1 MTKAEYFRSFLY
13 FFAVFL
19 AAACGAIIV
28 YDKSIEALDDSYAYS
43 SVARADGSRGARLQI
58 TVDSP
63 FHGEIIKS
71 PLNFYGTAS
80 GTWFVEGN
88 FPVKITDKKGNLLG
102 SGVAKAEGNYD
113 TVDKVAFKGVV
124 TFSPIGDSGFIV
136 FEENDPKGVGK
147 AGAFKIP
154 ILFK

>member
-1 MTKAEYFRSFLY
+1 MTKADYFRSFLY

-19 AAACGAIIV
+19 AAACGSIIV
-28 YDKSIEALDDSYAYS
+28 YDKSMEALYDSSAFT
-43 SVARADGSRGARLQI
+43 SVARADGSGSSRLEI

-63 FHGEIIKS
+63 LHGERVQS

-80 GTWFVEGN
+80 GSWFVDRK
-88 FPVKITDKKGNLLG
+88 FPVKITDKRGNLLG
-102 SGVAKAEGNYD
+102 SGVAVAEGGFE
-113 TVDKVAFKGVV
+113 TSRKVAFKGVV
-124 TFSPIGDSGFIV
+124 TFSPVEDSGFII
-136 FEENDPKGVGK
+136 FEENDPRGVQK